1 MRRRA
6 LAVVFALALVT
17 LVSGCDQSSDA
28 GATVEL
34 TEFSI
39 TGPQSLPGDID
50 RIDITNVG
58 EFTHTLVVTDADG
71 EVAAA
76 SGLIPPGE
84 SMYLDLDLKAG
95 QYVFTCRMIAQDDE
109 GNLIDHFEAGMH
121 TGVVVEG

>member
-1 MRRRA
+1 MKHRA
-6 LAVVFALALVT
+6 LVAFFALALAT
-17 LVSGCDQSSDA
+17 LVPGCDRSA
-28 GATVEL
+28 GASATVEL

-39 TGPQSLPGDID
+39 TGPESLSGDID
-50 RIDITNVG
+50 RIDIANVG

-76 SGLIPPGE
+76 SGLIQPGE
-84 SMYLDLDLKAG
+84 STYLELDLEAG

-121 TGVVVEG
+121 TDVVVES